1 MLETFLFIA
10 WVLFLIVWAIF
21 AILTLVTH
29 DRVDRVCLTLMRVF
43 IIIVNILCL
52 VIILI

>member
-10 WVLFLIVWAIF
+10 WVLFLIVWMIF
-21 AILTLVTH
+21 AILTLVT
-29 DRVDRVCLTLMRVF
+29 RDRVCLTLMWVF

-52 VIILI
+52 AIILI

>member
-1 MLETFLFIA
+1 MIEETFLFIA
-10 WVLFLIVWAIF
+10 LVLFLIVWAIF

-29 DRVDRVCLTLMRVF
+29 DRVCLTLMRVF